1 MQKTLT
7 YYDNQSRQ
15 IYNIINPPAKYIYF
29 QFPIESNVITI
40 LKVHDKSTWER
51 ERERKNRRLSIIRQ
65 IGNIMDKASNKRG
78 KEQKKKRKRKRKRN
92 NTRMQKCSVIA
103 VDLSSNRINCDPRRG
118 WMEHRCNDPWRG
130 KATLHREWEIR
141 RKIERGS
148 SFVFQLSAVKD
159 IDDSINEHRSRRR
172 LMDVT
177 GRGKKQRR
185 LLFV

>member
-1 MQKTLT
+1 MSSPFWKYTI
-7 YYDNQSRQ
+7 NQR
-15 IYNIINPPAKYIYF
+15 K
-29 QFPIESNVITI
+29 
-40 LKVHDKSTWER
+40 R
-51 ERERKNRRLSIIRQ
+51 ERERKNRRLSIIQ
-65 IGNIMDKASNKRG
+65 TNQKHHGQSVKQKRKG
-78 KEQKKKRKRKRKRN
+78 TKKKRKRKRKRN

-103 VDLSSNRINCDPRRG
+103 VDLSSNRINCDPRGG